1 MSCLF
6 HFSDDPA
13 IVRFLPRP
21 VRIASDRPPGMEW
34 LNGPLVWAVDD
45 RHQPMYLFPRELPRI
60 LVWPKTTTTEAD
72 RYAYFGDSN
81 ARMPAYIEPPWQ
93 TTLEQG
99 RVLRYELPAG
109 SFTSLDDA
117 GMWVS
122 RDTVGPIDCQELRD
136 LPAVLSQHAVE
147 LRIVPAL
154 ASSLPVWNTT
164 LHASGIRLR
173 NAVNGML

>member
-1 MSCLF
+1 MPGCL
-6 HFSDDPA
+6 
-13 IVRFLPRP
+13 
-21 VRIASDRPPGMEW
+21 
-34 LNGPLVWAVDD
+34 
-45 RHQPMYLFPRELPRI
+45 
-60 LVWPKTTTTEAD
+60 
-72 RYAYFGDSN
+72 
-81 ARMPAYIEPPWQ
+81 AYIEPPWQ

-136 LPAVLSQHAVE
+136 LPAILSQHAVE